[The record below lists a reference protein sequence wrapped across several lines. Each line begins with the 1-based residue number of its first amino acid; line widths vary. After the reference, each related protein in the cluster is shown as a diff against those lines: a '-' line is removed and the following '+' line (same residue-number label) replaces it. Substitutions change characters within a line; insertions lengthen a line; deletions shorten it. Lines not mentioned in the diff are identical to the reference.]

1 MGLDQYLYRR
11 EYVSAY
17 SYKQDS
23 NEAKREANIYNEI
36 IRNFGVERCEDAPHL
51 YVDMCVGYWRKA
63 NAIHDWFVKNV
74 QDGKD
79 ECQPH
84 YVSRE
89 QLAELKTLCERA
101 IAARG
106 RDFEEETS
114 EDILPTTN
122 GFFFGGTEYDDWYYD
137 NLADTIMIV
146 DRCLGLPDAWEFEY
160 CSSW

>member
-1 MGLDQYLYRR
+1 MGLDMYLTGKRYM
-11 EYVSAY
+11 ATWI
-17 SYKQDS
+17 D
-23 NEAKREANIYNEI
+23 EADAERQTAIQTLFPELADMQTQFEGSVVKEIRIEA
-36 IRNFGVERCEDAPHL
+36 
-51 YVDMCVGYWRKA
+51 GYWRKA

-114 EDILPTTN
+114 EDILPTAN
-122 GFFFGGTEYDDWYYD
+122 GFFFGGTDYDDWYYD
-137 NLADTIMIV
+137 NLAQTIEIA
-146 DRCLGLPDAWEFEY
+146 DRCLALPNAWDFEY

>member
-1 MGLDQYLYRR
+1 MGLDMYLTGKRYMASWVDSADTEKQSAIQTLFPELANLPGAHSDNPVR
-11 EYVSAY
+11 EVRI
-17 SYKQDS
+17 
-23 NEAKREANIYNEI
+23 EA
-36 IRNFGVERCEDAPHL
+36 
-51 YVDMCVGYWRKA
+51 GYWRKA

-89 QLAELKTLCERA
+89 RLMELKTLCERA

-114 EDILPTTN
+114 EDILPTAG
-122 GFFFGGTEYDDWYYD
+122 GFFFGATEY
-137 NLADTIMIV
+137 NEIGRAHV
-146 DRCLGLPDAWEFEY
+146 
-160 CSSW
+160 